1 MLKTLKSKIALVAVA
16 ALSAGLLSST
26 SAQAAGAAVDAD
38 KLNLTQ
44 AGSTLVATNA
54 AGADTAKARVGAQ
67 TIVISEATAL
77 QAASDYDLYLT
88 TAAAGAIAESNTVVL
103 TGVSA
108 TNATAGEE
116 SAISAGAADYG
127 LAGLSA
133 GKALKVNVPD
143 GATTAG
149 AVTFTTGSLTAGT
162 WNLIAD
168 TTPGSANTNGLV
180 IATITVYNVGAPST
194 VSFDQVGRT
203 QIAATATDSSFVAS
217 VKDSSGRST
226 FLRGSEAITY
236 AFDTVASGVCAPATP
251 ANSTAADQAY
261 DAATGTFTGYTVA
274 IDNTGSCAG
283 PLDATAGVTFKLNA
297 TIISGLSAYGT
308 TSATYRWATS
318 TSGLVGTLRI
328 LKQSDSSAVTSISLP
343 ASGTVAATDY
353 KWELKDS
360 TGAVVQ
366 GVTPSSSSSAGST
379 IASSAATGAAGTGNA
394 FTYTAAATAGTDTLS
409 FSVTAGN
416 AAAITASV
424 AVTVT
429 GYGATKAALAS
440 STITAGNGTG
450 FVAGTAPAYTAGLT
464 VTKVNAVVTGL
475 DANKVAAVS
484 CTEDADPTADTTC
497 AVAAATPVADAS
509 GKITIVM
516 SITGTPE
523 NGDIYSIAVDA
534 DGGGAVTSTTIATV
548 TWATATADVSTSP
561 ANGTNTF
568 AAAGATIAVV
578 ATAADQFSVASP
590 GATVTMTNTVV
601 PAGATAQTAAT
612 QTVGAD
618 GKSTFNVVLGTKTGT
633 YTYTFTGRSYNNVA
647 MATTNTISF
656 TVTASGA
663 PAAITITGGAN
674 TTTTIF
680 RVKIDADGD
689 ISTADADKSAGTL
702 TTVTTKLIATAGTH
716 TVMTV
721 KVTDDAGA
729 GAAGVVVTAAPSDG
743 VLVNSAAAANV
754 LYSAF
759 NSATTDLK
767 IATNAQGVATF
778 YVTGTKAG
786 TGSVTFSAGSATV
799 KGEFLAI
806 GNSGFD
812 DPAAAAT
819 GRVLSLSKSTSAVNG
834 NVDQIIATV
843 KDVWGNPVAGVALTG
858 AITGT
863 AGRFTGGGRTQAA
876 VNTDANG
883 QVVFEVTSNGVETG
897 TGTLT
902 VAGTDGAATTNFL
915 ATDLTAN
922 GSIFTAASTKSATAA
937 LTVTAATAASSPEIT
952 AVKADVKAVSDTVA
966 TLSKAVTT
974 IQSSVTELTTSFT
987 AQIKSLSAAI
997 AKISKAIAALAK
1009 KIK

>member
-1 MLKTLKSKIALVAVA
+1 NVCVD
-16 ALSAGLLSST
+16 SS
-26 SAQAAGAAVDAD
+26 
-38 KLNLTQ
+38 
-44 AGSTLVATNA
+44 
-54 AGADTAKARVGAQ
+54 
-67 TIVISEATAL
+67 
-77 QAASDYDLYLT
+77 AASSFATDGFSI
-88 TAAAGAIAESNTVVL
+88 GA
-103 TGVSA
+103 
-108 TNATAGEE
+108 
-116 SAISAGAADYG
+116 
-127 LAGLSA
+127 
-133 GKALKVNVPD
+133 
-143 GATTAG
+143 
-149 AVTFTTGSLTAGT
+149 
-162 WNLIAD
+162 
-168 TTPGSANTNGLV
+168 
-180 IATITVYNVGAPST
+180 ITVYNVGAPST

-203 QIAATATDSSFVAS
+203 QIAAAAADSSFVAS
-217 VKDSSGRST
+217 VKDSAGRST

-236 AFDTVASGVCAPATP
+236 ALDTVASGVCAPATP
-251 ANSTAADQAY
+251 ANTTAADQAY
-261 DAATGTFTGYTVA
+261 DATTGTFTGYTVA
-274 IDNTGSCAG
+274 IDNTNPGTAGCAG
-283 PLDATAGVTFKLNA
+283 ADTTAGVTYRVNA
-297 TIISGLSAYGT
+297 TVISGLSAFGT
-308 TSATYRWATS
+308 TSVSYRWATS
-318 TSGLVGTLRI
+318 TSGLVGTLRV
-328 LKQSDSSAVTSISLP
+328 LKQSDSSAVTTISLP
-343 ASGTVAATDY
+343 ASGTIAATDY

-366 GVTPSSSSSAGST
+366 GVTPIATSSAGST
-379 IASSAATGAAGTGNA
+379 IAASAATGAAGTGNA
-394 FTYTAAATAGTDTLS
+394 LTYTAAAAAGTDTLT
-409 FSVTAGN
+409 FSVTAGSSPS
-416 AAAITASV
+416 ITASI

-429 GYGATKAALAS
+429 GYGATKAALTS

-475 DANKVAAVS
+475 DASKVAAVS
-484 CTEDADPTADTTC
+484 CTEDADPTANSTC
-497 AVAAATPVADAS
+497 AVDAATPVADAT

-534 DGGGAVTSTTIATV
+534 DGAGAVTSTTIATV
-548 TWATATADVSTSP
+548 TWATATADVTTSP

-568 AAAGATIAVV
+568 AAASATIPVV

-590 GATVTMTNTVV
+590 GATVTMTNTVF

-618 GKSTFNVVLGTKTGT
+618 GKSTFNVVLGSKAGT
-633 YTYTFTGRSYNNVA
+633 YTYTFTGRTYNNVA

-663 PAAITITGGAN
+663 PAAITITGGVN
-674 TTTTIF
+674 TSTTTTRI
-680 RVKIDADGD
+680 RIDADGD
-689 ISTADADKSAGTL
+689 IATNGGACTATAN
-702 TTVTTKLIATAGTH
+702 TVTTKLIASTCASTI
-716 TVMTV
+716 VTV
-721 KVTDDAGA
+721 KVTDDSGA

-767 IATNAQGVATF
+767 IATDGTGVATF
-778 YVTGTKAG
+778 YVTGTKVG
-786 TGSVTFSAGSATV
+786 TGSITFSAGSATV
-799 KGEFLAI
+799 KGEFLAMA
-806 GNSGFD
+806 NSQLD

-819 GRVLSLSKSTSAVNG
+819 GRVVTLSKSASTVNG

-902 VAGTDGAATTNFL
+902 VAGTDGGATTNFL

-922 GSIFTAASTKSATAA
+922 GTIFTAASTKSATAA
-937 LTVTAATAASSPEIT
+937 LTVTAASAASSPEIT
-952 AVKADVKAVSDTVA
+952 AVKADVKAVSDTV
-966 TLSKAVTT
+966 
-974 IQSSVTELTTSFT
+974 
-987 AQIKSLSAAI
+987 
-997 AKISKAIAALAK
+997 
-1009 KIK
+1009 

>member
-16 ALSAGLLSST
+16 GLGFGLVST
-26 SAQAAGAAVDAD
+26 VPANAAAADTVVAN
-38 KLNLTQ
+38 LNLTQ
-44 AGSTLVATNA
+44 ANSTLVVT
-54 AGADTAKARVGAQ
+54 AGAGNTADTAKARAGVQTLKITEGAA
-67 TIVISEATAL
+67 VDTAYHI
-77 QAASDYDLYLT
+77 AVT
-88 TAAAGAIAESNTVVL
+88 TAACNAADATMLAGMATLTGDAGTAIANAATVNTY
-103 TGVSA
+103 
-108 TNATAGEE
+108 TAGK
-116 SAISAGAADYG
+116 IVVVTPAADAST
-127 LAGLSA
+127 LTI
-133 GKALKVNVPD
+133 
-143 GATTAG
+143 TTA
-149 AVTFTTGSLTAGT
+149 SLSAGT
-162 WNLIAD
+162 WNVCAD
-168 TTPGSANTNGLV
+168 SSAASSF
-180 IATITVYNVGAPST
+180 ATDGFSIGAITVYNVGAPST

-236 AFDTVASGVCAPATP
+236 SLDTVASGVCAPATP
-251 ANSTAADQAY
+251 ANSAAADQAY
-261 DAATGTFTGYTVA
+261 DAATGVFTGYTVA
-274 IDNTGSCAG
+274 IDNTNPGTTGCG
-283 PLDATAGVTFKLNA
+283 GGDTTAGVTYKLNG
-297 TIISGLSAYGT
+297 TIISGLAAFGT
-308 TSATYRWATS
+308 TSATYRWAAS
-318 TSGLVGTLRI
+318 TSGLAGTLRI
-328 LKQSDSSAVTSISLP
+328 LKQSDSSAVTAISLP

-366 GVTPSSSSSAGST
+366 GVTPTSSSSAAST

-394 FTYTAAATAGTDTLS
+394 FTYTAAATAGTDTLT
-409 FSVTAGN
+409 FTVTAGSS
-416 AAAITASV
+416 ASITASV

-484 CTEDADPTADTTC
+484 CSEDADAGANSSCSVD
-497 AVAAATPVADAS
+497 AATPVADAA

-516 SITGTPE
+516 TIAGTV
-523 NGDIYSIAVDA
+523 NNADIYSIAVDA
-534 DGGGAVTSTTIATV
+534 DGAGAVTSTTIATV
-548 TWATATADVSTSP
+548 TWATATADVTTSP

-568 AAAGATIAVV
+568 AAASATIPVV

-601 PAGATAQTAAT
+601 PVGATAQTAAT

-618 GKSTFNVVLGTKTGT
+618 GKSTFSVVLGSKAGT
-633 YTYTFTGRSYNNVA
+633 YTYTFTGLSYNNVA
-647 MATTNTISF
+647 MATTNTVSF

-663 PAAITITGGAN
+663 PAAITVTGGAN
-674 TTTTIF
+674 TSTTIF
-680 RVKIDADGD
+680 RVRIDADGD
-689 ISTADADKSAGTL
+689 ISTADADKSAGTA
-702 TTVTTKLIATAGTH
+702 TTVTTKDIATAGTH

-721 KVTDDAGA
+721 KVTDDSGA
-729 GAAGVVVTAAPSDG
+729 GAAGVVVTAAPGDG

-767 IATNAQGVATF
+767 IATNAQGIATF
-778 YVTGTKAG
+778 YVAGSKVG
-786 TGSVTFSAGSATV
+786 TGSVTFSAGTATV

-806 GNSGFD
+806 ANSGFD
-812 DPAAAAT
+812 TPAAAAT
-819 GRVLSLSKSTSAVNG
+819 GRVLTLSKATSALNG

-897 TGTLT
+897 AGTLT
-902 VAGTDGAATTNFL
+902 VAGTDGGATTNFL

-937 LTVTAATAASSPEIT
+937 LTVTSAAAASSPAID

-974 IQSSVTELTTSFT
+974 IQSSVTELTSSFS
-987 AQIKSLSAAI
+987 AQIKSLSSAI
-997 AKISKAIAALAK
+997 AKISRAIAALSK